1 MGPVSSLMSPSVDT
15 VAIGLVSSV
24 VVYPVYLAVL
34 FLFRMSRSKAFSGQ
48 VKNDLF
54 LEDAKSLVCWPSSE
68 GTLSWPDLLSD
79 PSVMSSTLQR
89 LAQGRPGCMLGSEE
103 DGASLVSP
111 SLPAKYLSASD
122 EDLIHQVL
130 ADGANNPDPTQDAL
144 IERDLLTSLS
154 SAPGEK
160 TETLILQTM
169 GEKRPPSMGLTWEQ
183 SPVTRLSR
191 TGTPTQ
197 SRTFLPGLP
206 GLAAMQLSVC
216 LQGWWKVFGRGCCLP
231 GALRWPMG
239 SAYSW

>member
-144 IERDLLTSLS
+144 IERDLLTSL
-154 SAPGEK
+154 
-160 TETLILQTM
+160 
-169 GEKRPPSMGLTWEQ
+169 
-183 SPVTRLSR
+183 
-191 TGTPTQ
+191 
-197 SRTFLPGLP
+197 
-206 GLAAMQLSVC
+206 
-216 LQGWWKVFGRGCCLP
+216 
-231 GALRWPMG
+231 
-239 SAYSW
+239 